1 MENVVREDGANRH
14 LKDKRLVSVGVGATS
29 AIVLL
34 AIALV
39 FTNAFG
45 ARQVADNAR
54 SLHWANAALGASAI
68 ARAANSQALVFA
80 VDAELGTTS
89 RAHAE
94 EALAEAQLTLDELE
108 AWRMR
113 GSEVGHDDPGLA
125 GALVTEVEAGRRVLL
140 LLEAGDV
147 ETAATVNAED
157 YEAAH
162 AASRELLETR
172 QDVVAARIAGTEAAA
187 GRIGSITRLLVTL
200 AIPIGALLVYRSI
213 ARRQLDRD
221 RERAAALLAAEQELH
236 RAKDEFIASIS
247 HEIRTP
253 LTSIYGFSEVLVE
266 TGVVDPDAAME
277 LISLINIQSCELSR
291 MVEDLLTA
299 ARIDAGALSFN
310 PTRLAVADEIECV
323 VAPLRRA
330 GAVVAVDYAGG
341 DAWADRVRFHQVLRN
356 LVSNAL
362 KHGGPTVQVA
372 AAVEG
377 DRLLCIVADD
387 GDGVPADLEG
397 RLFQRFVHNGRESL
411 LVGSVGLGLAIA
423 HSLTASMGGELRY
436 ERQAGWTRFV
446 VDLPRGKGRE
456 TAAVPAGTAADR

>member
-1 MENVVREDGANRH
+1 MEDVVREDGAGRH
-14 LKDKRLVSVGVGATS
+14 RRDKRLVSVGVGATS

-54 SLHWANAALGASAI
+54 ALHWANATLGASAI

-80 VDAELGTTS
+80 VDAQLGTAS
-89 RAHAE
+89 PAHA
-94 EALAEAQLTLDELE
+94 AEAFTEARVTLDELQ
-108 AWRMR
+108 AWQQR
-113 GSEVGHDDPGLA
+113 GAEVGHDDRGLA
-125 GALVTEVEAGRRVLL
+125 EALTAEVEAGRRVLQL
-140 LLEAGDV
+140 LQDGDV
-147 ETAATVNAED
+147 ETAAAVNSRQ

-162 AASRELLETR
+162 AASRGLLQER
-172 QDVVAARIAGTEAAA
+172 QDVVTARIAGTEAAA
-187 GRIGSITRLLVTL
+187 GRIGSLTRLLVTL
-200 AIPIGALLVYRSI
+200 AIPIGALFVYRAI

-236 RAKDEFIASIS
+236 RAKDEFIAGIS

-277 LISLINIQSCELSR
+277 LISLINSESCELSR

-299 ARIDAGALSFN
+299 ARIDAGALTFN
-310 PTRLAVADEIECV
+310 PARIVIAEEIESV
-323 VAPLRRA
+323 VAPLRRS
-330 GAVVAVDYAGG
+330 GAVVGVDRAAGE
-341 DAWADRVRFHQVLRN
+341 AWADRVRFHQVVRN

-362 KHGGPTVQVA
+362 KHGGPTVRVSSRM
-372 AAVEG
+372 EG
-377 DRLLCIVADD
+377 DRLVCVVADD
-387 GDGVPADLEG
+387 GAGVSADLEG
-397 RLFQRFVHNGRESL
+397 RLFERFVHNGQESL

-423 HSLTASMGGELRY
+423 HSLTASMGGKLRY
-436 ERQAGWTRFV
+436 ERAGGWTRFV
-446 VDLPRGKGRE
+446 FDLPGGDGPG
-456 TAAVPAGTAADR
+456 TVAVPARAAAGR